1 MLIMKRKPCLSRSLP
16 KFPTKLYLHHEEDGV
31 EDDEKHDEVLEG
43 AGHHH
48 PPQLVLEAVPLLRH
62 VPLQRPRLDGE
73 VDTRLKYF

>member
-31 EDDEKHDEVLEG
+31 EDDEEHDEVLEG

-48 PPQLVLEAVPLLRH
+48 PPQLVLEAVPLLGH
-62 VPLQRPRLDGE
+62 VSLQGLGLDGE
-73 VDTRLKYF
+73 VNAGFLKC